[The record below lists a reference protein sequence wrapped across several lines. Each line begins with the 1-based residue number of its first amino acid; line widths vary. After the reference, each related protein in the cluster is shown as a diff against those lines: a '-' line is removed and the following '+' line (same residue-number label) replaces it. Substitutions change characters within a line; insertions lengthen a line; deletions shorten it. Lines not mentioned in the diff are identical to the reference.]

1 MKIFAQ
7 FISIVFHPCLIPTY
21 AAAIMFYGLNN
32 SVYELLTPNETKWR
46 MTLLVFLF
54 TGAFPSLSVF
64 GLLFYRKISDIYLSE
79 RSERF
84 LPYLAGALFY
94 LFFFY
99 FLSDIQIWDSLK
111 LFILSSGI
119 TIVIALLINY
129 RIKISAH
136 ALAIGGLLGF
146 ILGISQ
152 LIKLD
157 VTLVYV
163 SVIIAAGLIGWARL
177 YLNAHQPKEFYLGFF
192 VGLLI
197 QISLFFMFQTST
209 FAYINAL

>member
-1 MKIFAQ
+1 
-7 FISIVFHPCLIPTY
+7 
-21 AAAIMFYGLNN
+21 MFYGLNN
-32 SVYELLTPNETKWR
+32 SVYELLTPSETKWR

-54 TGAFPSLSVF
+54 TGAFPSMSIL
-64 GLLFYRKISDIYLSE
+64 GLLLYRKVSDIYLSE
-79 RSERF
+79 QSERF

-99 FLSDIQIWDSLK
+99 FLSDVQIWDSLK
-111 LFILSSGI
+111 LFILASGL
-119 TIVIALLINY
+119 TIIIAILINY

-146 ILGISQ
+146 ILGISH

-157 VTLVYV
+157 VTFVYV
-163 SVIIAAGLIGWARL
+163 AIIITAGLIGWARL
-177 YLNAHQPKEFYLGFF
+177 FLNAHQPKEIYLGFF

-197 QISLFFMFQTST
+197 QISLFFIFQKST
-209 FAYINAL
+209 FASIISL